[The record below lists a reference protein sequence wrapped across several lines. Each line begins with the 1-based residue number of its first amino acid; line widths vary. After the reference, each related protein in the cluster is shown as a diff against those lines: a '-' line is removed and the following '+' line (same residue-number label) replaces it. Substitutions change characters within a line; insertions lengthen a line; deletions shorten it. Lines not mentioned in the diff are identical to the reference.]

1 MLVRHRLLLALP
13 LAFALH
19 DAEEALTLSRAL
31 PAVRE
36 RAPALA
42 AALLGPS
49 DPGRAVVLTALG
61 VATLVP
67 LAASLWAIARPAS
80 VAARWAVL
88 LVATTFLVN
97 AAAHVVTALWLHA
110 GPRTPTLG
118 AWYAPGLVTAVL
130 VNLPLTLHVLRRA
143 ARERW
148 LTSRRQWRWLPPAAI
163 LLHGPGVLAAW
174 WLGRRLGAG

>member
-1 MLVRHRLLLALP
+1 MTRQRLLLFLP

-19 DAEEALTLSRAL
+19 NAEEALTLSRAI
-31 PAVRE
+31 PAVRD

-42 AALLGPS
+42 AAFLGPS
-49 DPGRAVVLTALG
+49 DPGRAVILTALG

-67 LAASLWAIARPAS
+67 LVASLWAVARPAS

-97 AAAHVVTALWLHA
+97 AASHVATALWLHA
-110 GPRTPTLG
+110 GHRTPTLG

-130 VNLPLTLHVLRRA
+130 VDLPLTLHVLRRA

-148 LTSRRQWRWLPPAAI
+148 LSSRRQWRWLLPAAI
-163 LLHGPGVLAAW
+163 LLHGPGVLGAW
-174 WLGRRLGAG
+174 WLGRRLGER